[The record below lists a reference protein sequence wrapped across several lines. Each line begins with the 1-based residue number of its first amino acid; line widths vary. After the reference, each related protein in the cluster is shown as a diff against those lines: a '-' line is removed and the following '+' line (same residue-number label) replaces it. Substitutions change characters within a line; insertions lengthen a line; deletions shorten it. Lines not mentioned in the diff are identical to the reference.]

1 MEEKI
6 CGIVVGAVSYGESD
20 KILTIYT
27 PEKGLVS
34 AGIKGV
40 KKAGAKLKFA
50 SEPFCFAE
58 FITSVSPKRRTV
70 TGASLIDSFYPLRED
85 IKKFYAGATAIDY
98 VKRFCRYESTAGEI
112 FTLLIDCL
120 KTLAY
125 GNENPLSVVASFLID
140 ALAFSGYG
148 LNLNACLY
156 CGKDIEGR
164 VFFNPNDGGFY
175 CEECFNGFGRE
186 IREETYKSIK
196 AIKNNES
203 QQADCLPVLKLLD
216 YYLENKTDLPLN
228 TLKELIKL

>member
-1 MEEKI
+1 MEEKF
-6 CGIVVGAVSYGESD
+6 CGIVVGAVSYGEND
-20 KILTIYT
+20 KILSIYT
-27 PEKGLVS
+27 LEKGQLS

-85 IKKFYAGATAIDY
+85 IKKFYAGATALEY
-98 VKRFCRYESTAGEI
+98 VKKFCNYESNPGEH
-112 FTLLIDCL
+112 FPLLADCL

-125 GNENPLSVVASFLID
+125 KDDNPRTVVASFLID
-140 ALAFSGYG
+140 ALALSGYG
-148 LNLNACLY
+148 LNLNACVT
-156 CGKDIEGR
+156 CGKQINGR
-164 VFFNPNDGGFY
+164 VFFNTQDGGFY

-186 IREETYKSIK
+186 IKEQTYKSILS
-196 AIKNNES
+196 IKNGEYQS
-203 QQADCLPVLKLLD
+203 IDALAVLKLID
-216 YYLENKTDLPLN
+216 FYVETKTEVNLA

>member
-20 KILTIYT
+20 KILSIYT
-27 PEKGLVS
+27 LEKGLVS

-58 FITSVSPKRRTV
+58 FVTSVSPKRRTV
-70 TGASLIDSFYPLRED
+70 TGASLLDSFYPLRED
-85 IKKFYAGATAIDY
+85 IKKFYAGSTALEF
-98 VKRFCRYESTAGEI
+98 VKKFCKYESNPGEL

-125 GNENPLSVVASFLID
+125 ENSTPAISISSFLID
-140 ALAFSGYG
+140 ALSVLGYG
-148 LNLNACLY
+148 LNLNACIT
-156 CGKDIEGR
+156 CGKDISGR
-164 VFFNPNDGGFY
+164 VFFNPSDGGFY
-175 CEECFNGFGRE
+175 CENCFSGFGRE
-186 IREETYKSIK
+186 IKEGTYKSIK
-196 AIKNNES
+196 QIKNGEGENVDGLS
-203 QQADCLPVLKLLD
+203 VLKLLD
-216 YYLENKTDLPLN
+216 FYIESKTEATLN